1 MPSWP
6 AQNILL
12 AAHAMGLGS
21 CLIGF
26 AVATLDEGDPGQAV
40 PGDPGRR
47 TGPRGDRP
55 GLSRRNLSPGCR
67 PEGVSPAYVRV
78 AAVIPRGIPCSS
90 FLRGE
95 VHLWFAYP
103 DEWEEQALIES
114 ARAILDAGEIARSE
128 RFHFPAHR
136 RLFLA
141 SHLLLRTTLSRY
153 ADIPP
158 GAWRFTANDHGK
170 PRVAREAGRPAPSFN
185 IAHTAGVAVAA
196 VTNGREV
203 GVDVEN
209 RDRRVQ
215 ARRLADRFFAPAE
228 AAELGKLPPAELPD
242 RFFLHWTLKEAYIK
256 ALGRGFAQPLDSFTF
271 RLTEGEAPPDRIF
284 RRSSAGAAEVALRP
298 RRTPAAHRRG
308 GMRGGRWA

>member
-1 MPSWP
+1 VFE
-6 AQNILL
+6 L
-12 AAHAMGLGS
+12 
-21 CLIGF
+21 
-26 AVATLDEGDPGQAV
+26 
-40 PGDPGRR
+40 
-47 TGPRGDRP
+47 
-55 GLSRRNLSPGCR
+55 
-67 PEGVSPAYVRV
+67 PEN
-78 AAVIPRGIPCSS
+78 
-90 FLRGE
+90 E

-103 DEWEEQALIES
+103 DEGEETALVGS
-114 ARAILDAGEIARSE
+114 ARAILDAGEIARLE
-128 RFHFPAHR
+128 RFHLPEHR

-141 SHLLLRTTLSRY
+141 SHLLLRKTLSRY

-196 VTNGREV
+196 VTKGRDV

-228 AAELGKLPPAELPD
+228 AAELGKLPPAELSD

-271 RLTEGEAPPDRIF
+271 RLKGERPHRIAFSTATPQDPQKWRLVIVEPRPRTVAAVCVAADRRESIRLRCYQTLPGGGSAPFFCAPLGL
-284 RRSSAGAAEVALRP
+284 SAGWDV
-298 RRTPAAHRRG
+298 
-308 GMRGGRWA
+308 